1 MDRLKISTRLTFS
14 FMTLMV
20 LILVLGGVALW
31 GSSTQRS
38 ALTDITQK
46 QIPII
51 RTLNTI
57 TDGANEQAIQFRNLA
72 IFSTEALQTS
82 ARAMIQKTRTELAAE
97 MDSLGKHTHS
107 GLGQSLLEELKLRR
121 LAFLKSGDEFLGLI
135 DQGQRDEALR
145 LLETQLRPNQLEYQ
159 RVIRSML
166 DHQTQSSDVASQ
178 KAEAAADNLFQE
190 VLATSAI
197 AILLAVTLAIT
208 ITRSITRPL
217 SLAIAAADRVAR
229 GDLSGQITVKS
240 QDETGQ
246 LLSALQSMQHSLVS
260 TVSAVRGNAQGV
272 ASGSAQIAMGNND
285 LSSRTEEQASALEQ
299 TAASMEQ
306 LSATVK
312 QNADNARQ
320 ANQMAVNASS
330 VATQG
335 GEVVAE
341 VVETMKSI
349 NESSHKISD
358 IIGVIDGIAFQTNI
372 LALNAAVEAARAGE
386 QGRGFAVVAS
396 EVRALAG
403 RSAEAA
409 KEIKQLITTS
419 VQRVEQGSLLVDKA
433 GETMTGVVTAI
444 RRVTDIMGEI
454 SAASHEQS
462 SGMAQ
467 IGEAVT
473 QMDQTTQQNAALV
486 EEMAAAASSLHN
498 QAQSLVEAVAV
509 FKLSEHEQHASAA
522 MQAASVNPT
531 KTATVAK
538 VSESPPKPL
547 MTTKSPVLR
556 RPVAIAGTQQ
566 ATNKNGDDWETF

>member
-72 IFSTEALQTS
+72 IFSTETLQAS
-82 ARAMIQKTRTELAAE
+82 ARAMIQKTRTELAGE
-97 MDSLGKHTHS
+97 MDSLSKHTHS
-107 GLGQSLLEELKLRR
+107 GLGQSLLEDLKQRR
-121 LAFLKSGDEFLGLI
+121 VAFLKSGDEFLALL
-135 DQGQRDEALR
+135 DQGQRDEALK

-190 VLATSAI
+190 VLAAGAI

-217 SLAIAAADRVAR
+217 SLAMAAADRVAR

-246 LLSALQSMQHSLVS
+246 LLSALQRMQHSLVS

-349 NESSHKISD
+349 NESSHRISD

-403 RSAEAA
+403 RSADAA

-419 VQRVEQGSLLVDKA
+419 VQRVEQGSMLVDKA
-433 GETMTGVVTAI
+433 GETMTDVVTAI

-509 FKLSEHEQHASAA
+509 F
-522 MQAASVNPT
+522 
-531 KTATVAK
+531 
-538 VSESPPKPL
+538 
-547 MTTKSPVLR
+547 
-556 RPVAIAGTQQ
+556 
-566 ATNKNGDDWETF
+566 